1 MAPTVGDLRGD
12 AESPAPPR
20 ESLRL
25 QLLGPLRI
33 WRGDV
38 ELSAGPRQQAYLLA
52 LLLAQPG
59 RTLGVGELIDM
70 LWEDDAP
77 VTALNVIQKHVGALR
92 RLFEPTLP
100 ARGSGS
106 YLRRDGDGYA
116 FVADGVRLDV
126 VTFHALVEAAETAV
140 AEQRPEDAL
149 RHYVAATA
157 LWHGPAGDGFAHP
170 PAAMPVFSALDDEFL
185 AACVTAAEIAI
196 TLGTP
201 ESVLPCLRVAAAI
214 GPLNEPVHASLV
226 SALGAAGHRVQ
237 ALAAFQAVRTR
248 LTGELGVE
256 PGPRL
261 RAAHLRTLEQ
271 PVPRTPTRRAPSPEP
286 EAGQPAPPPEM
297 VGRAEELSALRRAA
311 DAVVDHGSVVA
322 LVEGEPGI
330 GKTRLLEHAAAEAR
344 GRGLR
349 VVWGHS
355 LEGSGAPP
363 LWPWARV
370 VDGLLGGPTTT
381 AGERRLT
388 GELGPLLNPNASD
401 EPARP
406 PRGARFRLFEQVVA
420 VVAHASAERPLLI
433 VLDDL
438 HWADDTSLQL
448 FAHLAGVLP
457 RGVLLVGALR
467 DRAPVPAPG
476 EELARML
483 AAVSRL
489 PDHRRIPL
497 GPLSTAEVAELFRRE
512 TGQNPT
518 AGIVRSLSSRT
529 AGNPFFVR
537 ELSLLLAEDG
547 VVTEAATERAG
558 VPSTV
563 RDVVRDRMSGLSDQT
578 RTLLEIAAFV
588 GRDVDLRVLAAASGV
603 DTLQCLDRLEP
614 VRGLGLLEP
623 KPGDPFTARFA
634 HDLIRD
640 SLVEAVPAHLARRLH
655 LRIAD
660 AVAPGEPGGEFAA
673 ERLAHHLL
681 AAGSL
686 ADPARTT
693 GALLRAGRN
702 ATAAG
707 ALEAAEQQLRS
718 AVRVAR
724 AADLTQLELV
734 ALTQLN
740 AAHGM
745 RSGYVSADLDLL
757 ERAETLAWTLG
768 REVEA
773 AGFLLTRW
781 TAHLQVLDFTHAT
794 PLARRLLDRGDAS
807 PEPSVRAIGWFA
819 WGIHQWHLGE
829 AGEGYRFLSRCAH
842 GLPRGDAGPAGDPLR
857 LAVQVPVWLA
867 QVTAAHGD
875 VEGARELFDAV
886 EEEMGDDPY
895 VVAVW
900 SAFSALTA
908 VQANDPAWALR
919 AAERGLVTDSDLVF
933 PTLRTHQRLARHW
946 AHAATGRDPARAA
959 AEAEELILTT
969 LADPPLRSVAGWYG
983 ALTEMWLAAGDLAR
997 AAAALDRAEHF
1008 LRIGGQRDAEGHL
1021 LLVRARL
1028 LRAEGEPAAVVR
1040 AATERA
1046 RALCVAREAHLFA
1059 RRADELK

>member
-1 MAPTVGDLRGD
+1 MAPTAGDLRSD
-12 AESPAPPR
+12 AGTPAPPR
-20 ESLRL
+20 ERLRL

-38 ELSAGPRQQAYLLA
+38 ELSAGPRQRAYLLA
-52 LLLAQPG
+52 LLLAHPG
-59 RTLGVGELIDM
+59 RTVGVGELIDM

-77 VTALNVIQKHVGALR
+77 VTALNVVQKHVGALR

-100 ARGSGS
+100 ARGEGS
-106 YLRRDGDGYA
+106 YLRRNGDGYA
-116 FVADGVRLDV
+116 FVADGARLDV
-126 VTFHALVEAAETAV
+126 VTFHALVQAAETAA
-140 AEQRPEDAL
+140 AEQRPADAL
-149 RHYVAATA
+149 RHYVDATA

-170 PAAMPVFSALDDEFL
+170 PAAMPVFAALDDAFF
-185 AACVTAAEIAI
+185 AACVAAAELAI
-196 TLGTP
+196 PLGTP
-201 ESVLPCLRVAAAI
+201 ESVLPCLRAAATI
-214 GPLNEPVHASLV
+214 GPLNETVHASLV
-226 SALGAAGHRVQ
+226 SALGAAGHRVE
-237 ALAAFQAVRTR
+237 ALAAFRAVRTR
-248 LTGELGVE
+248 LAEELGVE

-261 RAAHLRTLEQ
+261 RAAHLRSIEH
-271 PVPRTPTRRAPSPEP
+271 PGPRPPER
-286 EAGQPAPPPEM
+286 PAPDDGPADPPAEM

-311 DAVVDHGSVVA
+311 DAAAADGSVVA

-330 GKTRLLEHAAAEAR
+330 GKTRLLERAAAEAR

-355 LEGSGAPP
+355 LEGSGTPP
-363 LWPWARV
+363 LWPWARA
-370 VDGLLGGPTTT
+370 VDSLLAGLRTPSR
-381 AGERRLT
+381 ARRLT
-388 GELGPLLNPNASD
+388 AELGLLLNPNTSG
-401 EPARP
+401 EPA
-406 PRGARFRLFEQVVA
+406 RGARFRLFEQVVT
-420 VVAHASAERPLLI
+420 VVAQVSAERPLLI

-457 RGVLLVGALR
+457 RGVLLVGAFR

-489 PDHRRIPL
+489 PSHRRIPL

-518 AGIVRSLSSRT
+518 AGVARSLSSRT

-537 ELSLLLAEDG
+537 ELSLLLAGAG
-547 VVTEAATERAG
+547 VVTEADTGRAG

-563 RDVVRDRMSGLSDQT
+563 RDVVRDRVSGLPDGTSA
-578 RTLLEIAAFV
+578 LLEVAAFV
-588 GRDVDLRVLAAASGV
+588 GRDVDLRLLAAASGL
-603 DTLQCLDRLEP
+603 DTLECLDRLDP

-640 SLVEAVPAHLARRLH
+640 SLVEAVPEPRARLLH

-660 AVAPGEPGGEFAA
+660 AVAHREPGGEFAA

-693 GALLRAGRN
+693 DALLRAGRN

-707 ALEAAEQQLRS
+707 ALEVAEQQLRS

-724 AADLTQLELV
+724 GADLPQRELV

-745 RSGYVSADLDLL
+745 RSGYVRTDVDLL
-757 ERAETLAWTLG
+757 ERAETLARTLG
-768 REVEA
+768 REAEA

-781 TAHLQVLDFTHAT
+781 TAHLQVLDFAHAT

-807 PEPSVRAIGWFA
+807 TEPTVRAIGRFA
-819 WGIHQWHLGE
+819 WGIHQWQLGE
-829 AGEGYRFLSRCAH
+829 VTEGYRFLSRCASD
-842 GLPRGDAGPAGDPLR
+842 LPRRDAGPADDPLR

-875 VEGARELFDAV
+875 VEGARRLFDAV
-886 EEEMGDDPY
+886 EARMGDDPY

-919 AAERGLVTDSDLVF
+919 AAERGLVPDSDLVL

-946 AHAATGRDPARAA
+946 ASASTGHDPARAA
-959 AEAEELILTT
+959 ADAEDLILTT

-997 AAAALDRAEHF
+997 ATAALDRAEHF
-1008 LRIGGQRDAEGHL
+1008 LRVGGQRDAEGHL
-1021 LLVRARL
+1021 LLLRARL
-1028 LRAEGEPAAVVR
+1028 VR
-1040 AATERA
+1040 ATGGDAAPLAERA
-1046 RALCVAREAHLFA
+1046 KARCVARGAHLFA
-1059 RRADELK
+1059 RRVDELR